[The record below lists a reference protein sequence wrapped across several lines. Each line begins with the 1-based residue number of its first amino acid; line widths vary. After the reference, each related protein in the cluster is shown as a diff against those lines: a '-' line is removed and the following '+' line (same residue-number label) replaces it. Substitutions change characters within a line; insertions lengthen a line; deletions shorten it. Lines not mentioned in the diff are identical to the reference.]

1 MGAKKGDGLMVE
13 FDWVDLDTKRK
24 ILGIWAEMTES
35 GKTHFI
41 NQVALALSVWGDDIR
56 GKRLVVEVLKHMGEN
71 STKTLADFGIY
82 AKKIEKS
89 RLARDRPKKMKR
101 AMLVLEGYRI
111 KHGLS
116 SVVHKDIGI

>member
-1 MGAKKGDGLMVE
+1 MVE
-13 FDWVDLDTKRK
+13 FDYLDLETKRR
-24 ILGIWAEMTES
+24 ILEVWASMSET

-41 NQVALALSVWGDDIR
+41 NQVAIALSVWGDDVR
-56 GKRLVVEVLKHMGEN
+56 GKRLVVEVLEYMAKN
-71 STKTLADFGIY
+71 ATNTLADFGIY
-82 AKKIEKS
+82 AKKVEKS

-116 SVVHKDIGI
+116 SLPHKELGL

>member
-1 MGAKKGDGLMVE
+1 MVD
-13 FDWVDLDTKRK
+13 FDYLDLDEKKRV
-24 ILGIWAEMTES
+24 LTIWAGMSES

-56 GKRLVVEVLKHMGEN
+56 GKRLVLEVIRHMADNG
-71 STKTLADFGIY
+71 TKTLADFGIY
-82 AKKIEKS
+82 AKKVEKS
-89 RLARDRPKKMKR
+89 RLARDRAKKMKR

-116 SVVHKDIGI
+116 SMVHKDIGI